1 MTNYENF
8 NNSSKSF
15 RIYCDKLTSTDIC
28 NNLILESSNNNIE
41 LKVVNNKKIIFKN
54 DVVFNSSMDLNNKPL
69 VGLTTIS
76 AESLNINNI
85 LSNTN
90 LNIDF
95 SNNILSYT
103 NINGGYIKNTQI
115 GYNPNIAGDKGS
127 TSGRR
132 DAYFTYID
140 VSGADSSFNNSLYV
154 KNNIIVDGSA
164 SITSDL
170 SVNAISLASM
180 LTKLSFIEDYI
191 YNMVNS
197 GAIEFSNNRIN
208 VRDLSATNIT
218 ISNELYVLNKYY
230 ANDLNISGQILS
242 AVLRV
247 PHEFTIEPDASFN
260 NNENF
265 VRIIDNSWVPM
276 GRPIIG
282 EAPEDIN
289 ERYVA
294 LNADGNILAIGAPY
308 NDSNRGQ
315 VIVYKYNSADASWV
329 SIGQSIDGVSQ
340 GDHVGYSISLNA
352 DGNRVAIGA
361 QYNEQGHVRV
371 YEYRISDASWI
382 QIGQTIDGNVSGD
395 NNARSISLN
404 YDGNILAIGE
414 HNYNDYRGQV
424 RVYEYRINNSDTSWV
439 QLGTNIDGDT
449 PDDQFGYSISLNND
463 GTRVAI
469 SAPSNNIYR
478 GQVRV
483 YEYISDTSW
492 VPIGQA
498 IVGEAAFDQIGD
510 SISLNPFGNIIAIGA
525 RYNSIP
531 NGSNNQQGRVRI
543 YEYINDTSWVP
554 IGQPIDG
561 EERGDQLGYSISL
574 NAVGNI
580 VSIGARGDYG
590 NEFVNITRGFV
601 KVYQYVNDT
610 SWVPIGSTIYGEES
624 GDSTRWSVSLNY
636 AGTKLAIGFPIN
648 NRVLVYQHVTS
659 LAPTNGSL
667 VVNGNLIVR
676 GNKKTIKSSII
687 DISAFSIKIATN
699 LINKADLSN
708 NPAGFDVSYI
718 AALHYDGTTWN
729 ISGGN
734 LLIKNQSVGLDIS
747 LIDLQRTIS
756 GSLIASKLKY
766 DSSFTLLQSNI
777 DNSFNNLYTISQVDN
792 SYVTISYAN
801 TKVNDLKYY
810 IDQSFVTNQTFSISR
825 NSILQNYVTK
835 AYVDGSFSA
844 LNNRLDLSFALKNS
858 VDLSYST
865 LNTQLV
871 SSFTNA
877 AASNVDISSITIE
890 NIKTP
895 NLALSSHVL
904 INGDLIVASD
914 TSCNSLNV
922 SNSYIF
928 SNNGYSSI
936 YSPSSNA
943 STIIEEYYSKFNNFG
958 KVFYILADGS
968 LYSLSGR
975 GAISDSRLKENIVDA
990 SPKLEDLLKVRIV
1003 DYNLKNNANKK
1014 YIGVVAQE
1022 LEELFP
1028 SLVETESPSAHTI
1041 ENGITTNYKSVK
1053 YSCFNVMLIK
1063 ALQEEQQIITNLT
1076 LRLERLKQK
1085 MRK

>member
-1 MTNYENF
+1 MTNYEIF

-15 RIYCDKLTSTDIC
+15 RIYCDKLTSTNIY

-218 ISNELYVLNKYY
+218 ISNELYMLNKYY
-230 ANDLNISGQILS
+230 ANDLNISGQLLS
-242 AVLRV
+242 NVLRV
-247 PHEFTIEPDASFN
+247 PHEFTIDPSGFFNHSGSF
-260 NNENF
+260 
-265 VRIIDNSWVPM
+265 
-276 GRPIIG
+276 
-282 EAPEDIN
+282 
-289 ERYVA
+289 
-294 LNADGNILAIGAPY
+294 
-308 NDSNRGQ
+308 
-315 VIVYKYNSADASWV
+315 
-329 SIGQSIDGVSQ
+329 
-340 GDHVGYSISLNA
+340 
-352 DGNRVAIGA
+352 
-361 QYNEQGHVRV
+361 
-371 YEYRISDASWI
+371 
-382 QIGQTIDGNVSGD
+382 
-395 NNARSISLN
+395 
-404 YDGNILAIGE
+404 
-414 HNYNDYRGQV
+414 
-424 RVYEYRINNSDTSWV
+424 
-439 QLGTNIDGDT
+439 
-449 PDDQFGYSISLNND
+449 
-463 GTRVAI
+463 
-469 SAPSNNIYR
+469 
-478 GQVRV
+478 
-483 YEYISDTSW
+483 
-492 VPIGQA
+492 
-498 IVGEAAFDQIGD
+498 
-510 SISLNPFGNIIAIGA
+510 
-525 RYNSIP
+525 
-531 NGSNNQQGRVRI
+531 
-543 YEYINDTSWVP
+543 
-554 IGQPIDG
+554 
-561 EERGDQLGYSISL
+561 
-574 NAVGNI
+574 
-580 VSIGARGDYG
+580 
-590 NEFVNITRGFV
+590 
-601 KVYQYVNDT
+601 
-610 SWVPIGSTIYGEES
+610 
-624 GDSTRWSVSLNY
+624 
-636 AGTKLAIGFPIN
+636 
-648 NRVLVYQHVTS
+648 
-659 LAPTNGSL
+659 
-667 VVNGNLIVR
+667 VVNGDLIVR
-676 GNKKTIKSSII
+676 GNKKKIQSSIL
-687 DISAFSIKIATN
+687 DISAYTIKIATN

-718 AALHYDGTTWN
+718 AALHYDGTSWN

-734 LLIKNQSVGLDIS
+734 LLIENMSVGLDIS
-747 LIDLQRTIS
+747 LIDLQTTIS

-766 DSSFTLLQSNI
+766 DSSFTLLQTNI

-801 TKVNDLKYY
+801 TKVNDLKDY
-810 IDQSFVTNQTFSISR
+810 IDQSFVTNQTLSISR

-844 LNNRLDLSFALKNS
+844 LNNRLDLSFALKNN

-895 NLALSSHVL
+895 KLALSSHVL
-904 INGDLIVASD
+904 INGDLIVAND
-914 TSCNSLNV
+914 TSCNSMNV

-1028 SLVETESPSAHTI
+1028 SLVETESPSTHTI